1 MGSLPIIIVA
11 LVVYEFTNI
20 SDQRNDKVDGGTMP
34 KVPTPVDAIIVLGG
48 GQTAEGQPSA
58 IVVPR
63 LDLAADMYF
72 AAQSAGE
79 PSPTII
85 VGSRGTPH
93 KPSPHDG
100 GGFEIDEADGSA
112 RYLMRNRSVPDA
124 AILEEQMAFDTIG
137 NAYFARVLHAD
148 ILNLRRL
155 AVITSAF
162 HMPRARVLFD
172 HIFALPATV
181 GGDDPGYV
189 LSYHETSDAML
200 PPRVIAARRA
210 KEAAAVP
217 RYSPGSDWALRL
229 RDMRA
234 FHRWL
239 YSEHMAYAAGRLE
252 DPGYHRPAV
261 NQSWLESY
269 RI

>member
-1 MGSLPIIIVA
+1 MGSLPIIIAA
-11 LVVYEFTNI
+11 LAVYEFTNI

-72 AAQSAGE
+72 AAQSAGA

-200 PPRVIAARRA
+200 PPRVDRRAALPRRRPPCRAIARQRRGAAAARHEGLPPLALLGAHGLTPPAGWRIRA
-210 KEAAAVP
+210 TT
-217 RYSPGSDWALRL
+217 
-229 RDMRA
+229 
-234 FHRWL
+234 
-239 YSEHMAYAAGRLE
+239 GR
-252 DPGYHRPAV
+252 P
-261 NQSWLESY
+261 
-269 RI
+269 